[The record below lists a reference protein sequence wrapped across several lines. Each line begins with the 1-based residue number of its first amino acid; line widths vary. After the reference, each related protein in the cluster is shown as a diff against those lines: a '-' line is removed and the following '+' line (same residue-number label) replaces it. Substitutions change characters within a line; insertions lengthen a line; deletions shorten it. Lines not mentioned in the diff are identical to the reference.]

1 MQSPI
6 ALRSFVE
13 TQNNQNFALKNPLR
27 KAALMVADDDYVH
40 ATQLIFQML
49 KYQYCWNIQNND
61 IMVTMNNLMI
71 IKTKEAAQCS

>member
-13 TQNNQNFALKNPLR
+13 TQNNQNFALKILCGRQRSKPEF
-27 KAALMVADDDYVH
+27 KVADDDDYVH

-49 KYQYCWNIQNND
+49 KY
-61 IMVTMNNLMI
+61 
-71 IKTKEAAQCS
+71 

>member
-49 KYQYCWNIQNND
+49 KYQYC
-61 IMVTMNNLMI
+61 
-71 IKTKEAAQCS
+71 